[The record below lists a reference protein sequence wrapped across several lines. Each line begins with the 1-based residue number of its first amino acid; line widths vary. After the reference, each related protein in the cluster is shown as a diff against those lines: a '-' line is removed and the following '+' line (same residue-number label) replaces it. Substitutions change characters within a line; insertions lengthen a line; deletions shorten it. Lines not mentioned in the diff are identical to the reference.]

1 MTLTTLYQSG
11 AITELQHRAVD
22 AWLEDGRPL
31 RRAAKK
37 PRKARTEKPRDRD
50 IMTASGIERYR
61 RARKRLEAIGALDD
75 LEKALAGIEADMRL
89 ALMGMDMLAVFY
101 WGRAKDR
108 DA

>member
-11 AITELQHRAVD
+11 AITELQHRAAD
-22 AWLEDGRPL
+22 AWIEDGRPL
-31 RRAAKK
+31 RRATKK

-75 LEKALAGIEADMRL
+75 LEKALAGEDAEMATVRL
-89 ALMGMDMLAVFY
+89 GMDMLAVFY
-101 WGRAKDR
+101 GMKER
-108 DA
+108 